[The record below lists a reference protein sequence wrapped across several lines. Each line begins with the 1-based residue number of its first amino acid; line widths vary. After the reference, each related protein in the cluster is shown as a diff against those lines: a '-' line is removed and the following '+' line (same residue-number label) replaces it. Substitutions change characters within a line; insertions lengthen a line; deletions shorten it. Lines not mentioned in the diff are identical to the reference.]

1 MGCGSPLGDLFYLA
15 DSLLYRVS
23 GEEWRVP
30 RAASFVTR
38 HPSPVTHHSALVTQL
53 YQMYGEGQ
61 ITEEVFTAL
70 RALADTGQLRP
81 ADLAVHRA
89 RPASGIF
96 DARQRPVERGD
107 VEVTNALRGI
117 RSRLAQLSQARA
129 ASEKVLADLEARLA
143 GLGERAVGKEQAA
156 RDALTFGQ
164 DETVARQRLTE
175 KAEFAR
181 SRDRL
186 AAQAEALRADL
197 ARLEDLRTQLEAR
210 AAELEVVQARRRL
223 AEEVLES

>member
-15 DSLLYRVS
+15 DSLLYAPPGFTTPPLLQNFATAEGPGV
-23 GEEWRVP
+23 
-30 RAASFVTR
+30 RAR
-38 HPSPVTHHSALVTQL
+38 L

-70 RALADTGQLRP
+70 RALADKGQLRP

-96 DARQRPVERGD
+96 DASHRPAGRRDPELA
-107 VEVTNALRGI
+107 NARRGI
-117 RSRLAQLSQARA
+117 RSRLAGLAQARA

-143 GLGERAVGKEQAA
+143 GLDERAVGKEQAA
-156 RDALTFGQ
+156 RDALTVGQ
-164 DETVARQRLTE
+164 DETAARQRLAE
-175 KAEFAR
+175 KAELTL

-186 AAQAEALRADL
+186 ATQAEALRADL
-197 ARLEDLRTQLEAR
+197 ARLDDLRAQLEAK
-210 AAELEVVQARRRL
+210 AAELEAVQVRSRL
-223 AEEVLES
+223 AQEVLK